1 MGGGGECESLEE
13 ARERGW
19 GMREKPGVRE
29 ESQGERERPKGA
41 CNALWRGTSKM
52 LRNKMAEGELGMD

>member
-1 MGGGGECESLEE
+1 
-13 ARERGW
+13 
-19 GMREKPGVRE
+19 MREKPGVRE